1 MPSAERLTEAQIR
14 EGLATLQGWALKGG
28 LEITKQYTFNDF
40 VEAMRF
46 VNRVAE
52 LAEAAD
58 HHPDITIRYK
68 RVILVLAT
76 HSAGGLTEKDVALA
90 RQIEEAVHGV

>member
-1 MPSAERLTEAQIR
+1 MTGDPKLSEPQIR
-14 EGLATLQGWALKGG
+14 AALASLAGWTLKGG
-28 LEITKQYTFNDF
+28 IEITKQYTFTDF

-46 VNRVAE
+46 VNRVAA

-68 RVILVLAT
+68 RVVLVLAT

-90 RQIEEAVHGV
+90 RHIEGAVNE